1 MPKTQSLL
9 WKLNYKSQ
17 LLEWWI
23 TGFRPS
29 NVACQAGEKNQ
40 NKTKSTWKTQEKVQ
54 MTVQK
59 ASNSPLK
66 YERGSRPMDEE
77 LTRKRE
83 SSIEVMVHNIRKTQ
97 LPSKWQ
103 KLPLPSIG
111 IASFL
116 WSGNHT
122 EISWAT
128 GQNLITNNSKNM
140 GFLLSCSKCYL
151 NVTFSIPVPP
161 VMRKLYTKQTNHVK
175 HVPCHSSLLINN
187 TRQITAGV
195 VAVTSVFFSSAFYPW
210 TACPCG
216 VGTAEE
222 VMREAV
228 WAGGHITRWEVTG
241 SPWSHSTVIPM
252 SVGHGEGDLA
262 SSGDKDGHI
271 WLSLCLS
278 YPLQR
283 ISSTWVSS
291 KPRSF
296 SKQSRI
302 HLVLNP
308 PVDFL
313 WE

>member
-195 VAVTSVFFSSAFYPW
+195 VAVTCFLQLSLLSLDCLSLWSGNSWGGDERSSVGWWAHYQ
-210 TACPCG
+210 
-216 VGTAEE
+216 VGSH
-222 VMREAV
+222 RFAV
-228 WAGGHITRWEVTG
+228 E
-241 SPWSHSTVIPM
+241 SLDSHSHVCGTWRGRPGQLRRQRWAYLTVSVLVIP
-252 SVGHGEGDLA
+252 SPE
-262 SSGDKDGHI
+262 
-271 WLSLCLS
+271 
-278 YPLQR
+278 
-283 ISSTWVSS
+283 
-291 KPRSF
+291 
-296 SKQSRI
+296 
-302 HLVLNP
+302 N
-308 PVDFL
+308 
-313 WE
+313 